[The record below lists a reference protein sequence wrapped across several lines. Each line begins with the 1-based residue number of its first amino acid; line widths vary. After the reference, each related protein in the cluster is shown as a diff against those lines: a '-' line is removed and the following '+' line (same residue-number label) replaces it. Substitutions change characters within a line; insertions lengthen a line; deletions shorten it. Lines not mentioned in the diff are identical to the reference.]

1 MQDTGETSLA
11 MIWCSWFGNTSKAQ
25 RSHRILLQPLL
36 SGLLGSSTP
45 RTDPGMWRT
54 PRAPQ
59 GAVPAPTRAEFP
71 LAAESLTAFISSVT
85 PLSRIALCGT
95 QLGTWCCHPS
105 ITALN
110 RSSAASSL
118 PGDISTS
125 MECIWAG
132 NVTSLAHVHKLLLSS
147 AGELCCVY
155 LKWSN
160 PLQNL

>member
-1 MQDTGETSLA
+1 MQGAGEASLA
-11 MIWCSWFGNTSKAQ
+11 TTRCSWLGNTFKAQ
-25 RSHRILLQPLL
+25 RSPSILLQPLL
-36 SGLLGSSTP
+36 AELLGSSP
-45 RTDPGMWRT
+45 LRTDPEMRRI

-59 GAVPAPTRAEFP
+59 GTVPAPTRAEFP
-71 LAAESLTAFISSVT
+71 LAAEPLTAFISLVT
-85 PLSRIALCGT
+85 SLSRIALCGT
-95 QLGTWCCHPS
+95 KLRTWCCHPS
-105 ITALN
+105 TTALN

-125 MECIWAG
+125 VECIWAG
-132 NVTSLAHVHKLLLSS
+132 NVTSLSHVHKLLLSS